1 MGTGVSNM
9 VNPLTILLIVNCIN
23 QALFDE
29 EFGKNSTFHK
39 KVLKLYRAMIY
50 VNKNKVSLNV
60 SEKCDVISLGPN
72 LTAKLSAILP
82 AVLCPMREAR
92 QKR

>member
-1 MGTGVSNM
+1 M

-39 KVLKLYRAMIY
+39 KSFEI
-50 VNKNKVSLNV
+50 VSCN
-60 SEKCDVISLGPN
+60 D
-72 LTAKLSAILP
+72 
-82 AVLCPMREAR
+82 LC
-92 QKR
+92 Q